1 MLFNPYPIQGLS
13 HLVTIHSWV
22 KQDRIC
28 SAIGFGAQKA
38 LDVSNAG
45 SGRLLR
51 QGNAAKL
58 LNINQNKKLE
68 DLMANSTDNQVKSS
82 MLGAV
87 TQGR

>member
-1 MLFNPYPIQGLS
+1 
-13 HLVTIHSWV
+13 
-22 KQDRIC
+22 
-28 SAIGFGAQKA
+28 
-38 LDVSNAG
+38 VSNAG